1 MSTLVRY
8 NPPPTRTLGR
18 RGPALRRAR
27 LGPVSVLLF
36 AAAVSLP
43 SAASAARLRVQA
55 RVRIALQIEES
66 GGRILVRGRLS
77 DVRDQPVSG
86 AAVALEIVPVGAVGA
101 ERLAPESERSA
112 VARSN
117 ASGRFEHGFARLS
130 LPPGQIDVAVAA
142 RFSGDGRFAAADAQ
156 IDGSLGVPTP
166 TLRLQVRP
174 AAARS
179 DEPGFSAVVNL
190 EVGDLPLPGRVIE
203 LRIGAEVVATAATD
217 ALGEARFELEPAT
230 VGRLGPMQLSARA
243 PSDGSFGAAEAS
255 TTIQLE
261 AAVRV
266 SLEVATSGGSP
277 QCDEDVVCL
286 QGVVSVVQ
294 PDGTLRAPTAAAVH
308 LHAERTRLG
317 ALRADPSGRFEA
329 RLRRDVLMDLFPPGP
344 IGVVA
349 EVVVGEAFHPPGWS
363 EVVAIDV
370 PPRPSPFA
378 AIYGALIAALI
389 GAFVWRRWRDRR
401 VERQAADD
409 LAASSAGL
417 PPVAVRSLGTGG
429 DGMRIRAV
437 VIHGEH
443 GGVLGARVTLEQP
456 GTPATV
462 VDADDGRVRFVGL
475 QPGPASLT
483 VDAPGHELLL
493 VELTL
498 PHDGTFDGC
507 ELLPTSSRAAVRG
520 SLSARIGA
528 ASGRPVDWS
537 RETPRRAEPRWLA
550 ARRRGHARIRAAVRA
565 VEDALYGR
573 RLERDTAAQV
583 MRQVE
588 GAEEA
593 E

>member
-8 NPPPTRTLGR
+8 NPPPTRTLR
-18 RGPALRRAR
+18 RGGPARRRAW
-27 LGPVSVLLF
+27 LGATWGLLF
-36 AAAVSLP
+36 AVAAWLP
-43 SAASAARLRVQA
+43 STATAARLRVQA

-66 GGRILVRGRLS
+66 GGRVLVRGRLG
-77 DVRDQPVSG
+77 DVRDQPIAG
-86 AAVALEIVPVGAVGA
+86 AAVALEIVPVGAIGS
-101 ERLAPESERSA
+101 EGLAPESERTA
-112 VARSN
+112 VARTH

-130 LPPGQIDVAVAA
+130 LPPGQVDVAVAA
-142 RFSGDGRFAAADAQ
+142 RFSGDGRYAAADAHL
-156 IDGSLGVPTP
+156 DGSLGVPTP
-166 TLRLQVRP
+166 TLQLQVRP

-179 DEPGFSAVVNL
+179 DEPGFSASVSL
-190 EVGDLPLPGRVIE
+190 QVGDLPLPGRPIE
-203 LRIGAEVVATAATD
+203 LRIGSQVVASAATD
-217 ALGEARFELEPAT
+217 ALGEARFNLVPAT
-230 VGRLGPMQLSARA
+230 VGRLGPMQLLARA
-243 PSDGSFGAAEAS
+243 PGDGSFGAAEAS
-255 TTIQLE
+255 ATIQLE

-266 SLEVATSGGSP
+266 SLEAAAPGSSP
-277 QCDEDVVCL
+277 HCDEDVVCL

-294 PDGTLRAPTAAAVH
+294 PDGTLRAPTAAAVN

-317 ALRADPSGRFEA
+317 ALRADASGRFEA

-378 AIYGALIAALI
+378 AIYGALIAALV

-401 VERQAADD
+401 YERQAADD

-417 PPVAVRSLGTGG
+417 PPVAVRSLGSGG

-437 VIHGEH
+437 VVDGER
-443 GGVLGARVTLEQP
+443 GGSLSARVTLEQP
-456 GTPATV
+456 GAAASLV
-462 VDADDGRVRFVGL
+462 EADDGRVRFDDL
-475 QPGPASLT
+475 RPGPAALT
-483 VDAPGHELLL
+483 VDAPGHELL
-493 VELTL
+493 VIALTL

-520 SLSARIGA
+520 SLSTRIAA
-528 ASGRPVDWS
+528 ASGRPIDWS

-573 RLERDTAAQV
+573 RLERDEAAQV